1 MGIICAYVLPFY
13 PQKAL
18 LMARYLTL
26 FGWAI
31 KGWLREEDDAFLI
44 NFMLPSEEAAW
55 LLSTNGQ
62 VIRPTAILARLRT
75 ICSTF
80 VTTMTTINNNV
91 TAINAMAH
99 LEMEKRLH
107 DIETSVGVMT
117 RILGSPIPPTYTR
130 HTSRVLCLYL
140 CLLPLAL
147 TGAGVSPIAL
157 VVTVALTS
165 YVLIGIDEMGLEME
179 HPFPIFPM
187 TALATTMQKNIVDQ
201 VDMTNTMPKFDE
213 QNQ

>member
-1 MGIICAYVLPFY
+1 MWIF
-13 PQKAL
+13 
-18 LMARYLTL
+18 
-26 FGWAI
+26 
-31 KGWLREEDDAFLI
+31 DAFLI
-44 NFMLPSEEAAW
+44 NFILPSEEAAW
-55 LLSTNGQ
+55 LLSTSGQ

-80 VTTMTTINNNV
+80 VTMTTTNNNNKNNMASV
-91 TAINAMAH
+91 NAMAH

-213 QNQ
+213 